1 MTNVVPRRLAALAL
15 ALLPAALAAQTPARL
30 TPFQQLGHD
39 VLAQLVH
46 INTTHEDGNTTWAA
60 DSLAARFIAAG
71 FPAADVQV
79 LGPNR
84 KNRNLVVRYRGS
96 GKRKPVL
103 LLAHLDVVQ
112 ALRSDWSMD
121 PFTLTEQGGYFYGR
135 GVMDVKGGATMLVTA
150 LLRMKQEGFVPD
162 RDIILALTAGEEA
175 GGDYVGVA
183 WLLQNHRDLVD
194 AEYCLNVDAG
204 GGELIGGTP
213 RSFDVQASEKI
224 YETFTFTVRNKG
236 GHSSRPLP
244 DNAIYHLAHALTRLA
259 DYRFPVRLNGVTRA
273 YFNGEAALVTDPGLA
288 ADMRSVAAPGGNAAA
303 AGRLSQDPIYNAYLR
318 TTCVATRLQAGHA
331 DNALPQFAQAT
342 VNCRLLPDDDPAT
355 VLATLNRLVN
365 DTAVRVLVTDS
376 AKSSPPTPLSPQL
389 ASAISK
395 SVSGLW
401 GPVPIVPDM
410 ETGATDG
417 LYLRLA
423 GIPTFGVSGQFI
435 ELGDDRSHGRDE
447 RAPAAQFYEGME
459 FIYRLVRGVSS

>member
-1 MTNVVPRRLAALAL
+1 MNVVPRRAAALAL
-15 ALLPAALAAQTPARL
+15 AFVPALLAAQTPAKL
-30 TPFQQLGHD
+30 TPFQQLGRD
-39 VLAQLVH
+39 VLAQLIH
-46 INTTHEDGNTTWAA
+46 INTTHDDGNTTWAA
-60 DSLAARFIAAG
+60 DSLAARFLAAG
-71 FPAADVQV
+71 FPAGDVQV
-79 LGPNR
+79 LGPNE
-84 KNRNLVVRYRGS
+84 KNRNLVVRYRGT
-96 GKRKPVL
+96 GRRKPVL

-121 PFTLTEQGGYFYGR
+121 PFTLTEQDGYFYGR

-175 GGDYVGVA
+175 GGDYVGVV
-183 WLLQNHRDLVD
+183 WLLQNHRELVD

-204 GGELIGGTP
+204 GGELIGGKA

-224 YETFTFTVRNKG
+224 YETFTFTVRNRG
-236 GHSSRPLP
+236 GHSSRPIP
-244 DNAIYHLAHALTRLA
+244 DNAIYHLSRAINRLA
-259 DYRFPVRLNGVTRA
+259 DYHFPVRLNTITRA
-273 YFNGEAALVTDPGLA
+273 YFMGEAKLVTDAGLA
-288 ADMRSVAAPGGNAAA
+288 ADMRAVAAPGGSPAAA
-303 AGRLSQDPIYNAYLR
+303 ARLSEDPIYNAYLR

-342 VNCRLLPDDDPAT
+342 VNCRLLPDENPAA
-355 VLATLNRLVN
+355 VLETLRRLVN
-365 DTAVRVLVTDS
+365 DTAVSIAVTDS
-376 AKSSPPTPLSPQL
+376 AKASPPTPLSPEL
-389 ASAISK
+389 ASAIST

-401 GPVPIVPDM
+401 GNVPIVPDM

-417 LYLRLA
+417 LYFRLA
-423 GIPTFGVSGQFI
+423 GIPTFGTSGQFI

-447 RAPAAQFYEGME
+447 RAPVGPFYDGME